1 MDKLDIIMGNR
12 LKAVRESQFL
22 SQKNFAEKL
31 KIQSQ
36 TYSKYEN
43 GDRSL
48 PDEIKLRICEM
59 GVNPGWLLTGEGEM
73 FSAVQSPG
81 DTVRVPLLS
90 QRISCGPGQ
99 RWNSENNII
108 EYISIDTLAPRF
120 EGRKIYGMRAKG
132 TSMIGVG
139 IEDGDVVLFST
150 NSDLPQTDG
159 NYVFGLDG
167 DVFCKRLEFD
177 ELSRKIKVYS
187 VRKKGLEY
195 AELVQ
200 TLCIDDSDFSERFVI
215 FGKVFA
221 WIHQEVK
228 V

>member
-1 MDKLDIIMGNR
+1 MTKLQLLYEAMEKKGIVKNKKDFADKLNI
-12 LKAVRESQFL
+12 
-22 SQKNFAEKL
+22 
-31 KIQSQ
+31 
-36 TYSKYEN
+36 TYSNLARYLDGTVN
-43 GDRSL
+43 LSIDDRNY
-48 PDEIKLRICEM
+48 RNFM
-59 GVNPGWLLTGEGEM
+59 AAGVNLDWFLCGEGEM
-73 FSAVQSPG
+73 FSDVQSST
-81 DTVRVPLLS
+81 DIVRVPVLS

-99 RWNSENNII
+99 RWDAENNII

-120 EGRKIYGMRAKG
+120 EGRKIYGMRARG

-139 IEDGDVVLFST
+139 IEDGDIVLFST

-177 ELSRKIKVYS
+177 EMTRKIKVYS
-187 VRKKGLEY
+187 VRKKGLEF

-221 WIHQEVK
+221 WIHQEVR

>member
-1 MDKLDIIMGNR
+1 MDWKRIIDKIEEDTGKSVYKEIGCR
-12 LKAVRESQFL
+12 SQFISDL
-22 SQKNFAEKL
+22 RSGK
-31 KIQSQ
+31 
-36 TYSKYEN
+36 SK
-43 GDRSL
+43 
-48 PDEIKLRICEM
+48 
-59 GVNPGWLLTGEGEM
+59 NPGADFVFKLVKKFNLNIDYLITGEGEM

-221 WIHQEVK
+221 WIHQV
-228 V
+228 

>member
-1 MDKLDIIMGNR
+1 MTKLQLLYEAMKKKEIVKNKKDFADKLNI
-12 LKAVRESQFL
+12 
-22 SQKNFAEKL
+22 
-31 KIQSQ
+31 
-36 TYSKYEN
+36 TYSNLTRYLDGTIN
-43 GDRSL
+43 LSIDDRNYRNFMAAGINL
-48 PDEIKLRICEM
+48 DWFLC
-59 GVNPGWLLTGEGEM
+59 GEGEM

-221 WIHQEVK
+221 WIHQV
-228 V
+228 